1 MGIYNLNCTG
11 NETTLWDCQF
21 NTSYNG
27 GNCGQSNDASVFCMR
42 KILLTL
48 IIVVKFV
55 VIVALTII
63 QEKNQKS
70 FIYLRFMY

>member
-11 NETTLWDCQF
+11 NETTLWDCRF

-42 KILLTL
+42 KILLIL
-48 IIVVKFV
+48 IIVVKLRCYFCINKAI
-55 VIVALTII
+55 VIVNFCIL
-63 QEKNQKS
+63 
-70 FIYLRFMY
+70 F

>member
-42 KILLTL
+42 KILLIL

-55 VIVALTII
+55 VIVVLTII
-63 QEKNQKS
+63 QEKESKVL
-70 FIYLRFMY
+70 YLL

>member
-42 KILLTL
+42 KILLTQ
-48 IIVVKFV
+48 IIVVKFCCYFCIDKAI
-55 VIVALTII
+55 VIVHFCIL
-63 QEKNQKS
+63 
-70 FIYLRFMY
+70 F